1 MFQKKR
7 EEIRR
12 QLLADM
18 EAEIEQGVPLDVVMI
33 RMGEPIAIAE
43 EFNQNLPQQERR
55 QYQRGR
61 IKKQPRSLRCAWRHW
76 HSQCTGF
83 CRLG

>member
-1 MFQKKR
+1 
-7 EEIRR
+7 
-12 QLLADM
+12 M

-61 IKKQPRSLRCAWRHW
+61 IKKAAAVIAVCLAAL

-83 CRLG
+83 CRSG

>member
-1 MFQKKR
+1 MTAQVYVNQIVKKVKCSRKKR

-33 RMGEPIAIAE
+33 RMGEPIAM
-43 EFNQNLPQQERR
+43 Q
-55 QYQRGR
+55 
-61 IKKQPRSLRCAWRHW
+61 RSLTRI
-76 HSQCTGF
+76 
-83 CRLG
+83 CRSRSTNNIKEDG